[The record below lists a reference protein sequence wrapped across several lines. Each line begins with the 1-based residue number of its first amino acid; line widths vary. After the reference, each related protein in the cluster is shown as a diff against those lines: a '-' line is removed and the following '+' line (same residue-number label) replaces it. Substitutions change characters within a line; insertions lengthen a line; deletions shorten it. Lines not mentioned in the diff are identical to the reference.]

1 MHDGSTF
8 MDMIAEGKRIHI
20 HRASVSSLSE
30 KSVHLSDGQTL
41 RSDAAVFATGWQTNQ
56 PIIFDPTILPE
67 LGFPFPLEQQ
77 TPDLAKRWNSL
88 DQSSESRVRAMLPM
102 LANPPPE
109 VVEYDKTHA
118 RPATT
123 TPFRMFR
130 NIAPPTL
137 SAQGDRSLI
146 ALGLLINTNVPT
158 YAEVSA
164 LWGVAYL
171 EDLPFAPATKEVI
184 SNVTVMEEDISL
196 VNAWLYLRFRDR
208 SAVYPDGS
216 VEIQDFTDL
225 LMKDLGLRADRKR
238 LAVEKDGKWGWFG
251 VKGWAKEW
259 FSPYRGLDYQGF
271 VAEYKELWGI
281 N

>member
-1 MHDGSTF
+1 
-8 MDMIAEGKRIHI
+8 MDMVAEGKLIHV
-20 HRASVSSLSE
+20 HRTSIFSLSGKE
-30 KSVHLSDGQTL
+30 VHLSDGQIL
-41 RSDAAVFATGWQTNQ
+41 PCDAVVFATGWEINQ
-56 PIIFDPTILPE
+56 PTIFDPSILPD
-67 LGFPFPLEQQ
+67 LGFPFNPEQESS
-77 TPDLAKRWNSL
+77 DHAKHWNNL
-88 DQSSESRVRAMLPM
+88 DQNSESRVRTIFPM

-109 VVEYDKTHA
+109 VVEYDNAHA
-118 RPATT
+118 KIATT

-137 SAQGDRSLI
+137 AAKDDRSII

-171 EDLPFAPATKEVI
+171 ESLPFAPKTNKML
-184 SNVTVMEEDISL
+184 SNLSAMEEDISL
-196 VNAWLYLRFRDR
+196 VNAWQYFRFRDR
-208 SAVYPDGS
+208 SAVYADGS

-225 LMKDLGLRADRKR
+225 LMTDLGLRADRKR
-238 LAVEKDGKWGWFG
+238 SAAEKDGKWGFFG
-251 VKGWAKEW
+251 LRGWAKEW

-271 VAEYKELWGI
+271 VAEYKALCGI